1 MKITI
6 TYPESWAEIKLKDYL
21 EYYKLIKPYEGT
33 DEFGKKHLE
42 LAAQHFCK
50 VPAEY
55 LYKLP
60 AATFNKV
67 DEYVSKLFSDANKV
81 SLVTTF
87 EVENT
92 KYGFIP
98 NLDDMSYGEYLDL
111 VSYTSNKDMW
121 TFMPIIMSILY
132 RPVVN
137 NVGKL
142 YTIEPYDGTKDA
154 RIELFK
160 HVLTM
165 DVVFGAMSFFLDL
178 QKDLLT
184 GILTYSVENLK
195 GMTDI
200 QTLAALED
208 SQKNGLDTIQL
219 QSLLTRISQNLTT

>member
-1 MKITI
+1 MKLTI
-6 TYPESWAEIKLKDYL
+6 TYPESWADIKLKDYL

-42 LAAQHFCK
+42 LAAQYFCK

-60 AATFNKV
+60 AVTFNKV
-67 DEYVSKLFSDANKV
+67 DEYVSELFSSINKMP
-81 SLVTTF
+81 LVTTF

-98 NLDDMSYGEYLDL
+98 NLDDMVYGEYLDL
-111 VSYTSNKDMW
+111 ISYTSSKEMW
-121 TFMPIIMSILY
+121 SYMSIIMSILY
-132 RPVVN
+132 RPVVH

-142 YTIEPYDGTKDA
+142 YAIEPYNGTKDA
-154 RIELFK
+154 RIEMFK
-160 HVLTM
+160 HILTM

-184 GILTYSVENLK
+184 GTLTYSVENLK
-195 GMTDI
+195 GLTD
-200 QTLAALED
+200 QETLAALED
-208 SQKNGLDTIQL
+208 LQVNGVDTIQL
-219 QSLLTRISQNLTT
+219 QSLLTRISQNLTP

>member
-1 MKITI
+1 MKLTI
-6 TYPESWAEIKLKDYL
+6 TYPESWTEIKLKDYL
-21 EYYKLIKPYEGT
+21 EYYKLIKPYEST
-33 DEFGKKHLE
+33 DEFGRKHLE
-42 LAAQHFCK
+42 LAAQYFCK

-98 NLDDMSYGEYLDL
+98 NLDDMAYGEYLDL
-111 VSYTSNKDMW
+111 ISYTSNKDMW

-142 YTIEPYDGTKDA
+142 YTIEPYNGTKDD
-154 RIELFK
+154 RIEMFK
-160 HVLTM
+160 HILTM

-195 GMTDI
+195 DLEEPQI
-200 QTLAALED
+200 LAALQD
-208 SQKNGLDTIQL
+208 SQKNGMDITQL
-219 QSLLTRISQNLTT
+219 QSLLTTISQNSIQ